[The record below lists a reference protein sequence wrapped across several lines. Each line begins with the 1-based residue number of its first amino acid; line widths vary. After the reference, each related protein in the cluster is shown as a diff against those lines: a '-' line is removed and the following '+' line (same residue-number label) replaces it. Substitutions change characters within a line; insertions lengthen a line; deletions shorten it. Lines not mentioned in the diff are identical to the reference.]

1 LNIDEIAANRGLTKT
16 TIEGHLAHF
25 IKTKEIS
32 LRDFVSQEK
41 ENKVLSAMKEESQ
54 MSAFFALL
62 NGEVSYGEIRMVM
75 ASVE

>member
-1 LNIDEIAANRGLTKT
+1 
-16 TIEGHLAHF
+16 
-25 IKTKEIS
+25 
-32 LRDFVSQEK
+32 VSQEK

-54 MSAFFALL
+54 MSAIFALL